1 MRFLGLVYFEESDY
15 EICNDK
21 FGFFFYVI
29 SNFLIDY
36 KWKIIYIFG
45 IVEIRVSKGINII

>member
-1 MRFLGLVYFEESDY
+1 MRFLGLVYFEESDF